1 MQPDQ
6 SLSQK
11 IERTTLLYGR
21 GIITPA
27 ETWGRFCD
35 EFYRVNS
42 IAEQKEYAFKRK
54 PQRSDASPRLRR
66 QEMAEAGF
74 SLIENCAGSELP
86 IDVAALRDI
95 VAVLDVPSK
104 DRTWLDDCSRH
115 RSQTVRDFAVW
126 YREQF
131 LTHLDSNISRIRLRS
146 DLQPG
151 TRLRITGLRSYAK
164 FHESSVSDLRPLTDV
179 GTFVGFASWHPYLHE
194 SAFVVL
200 DQEIISARECHSDD
214 EIDDRPIAQF
224 PVKHL
229 MMYGRQ
235 FINGFCTLSEKWSSA
250 AEMSV
255 TVEAHANFPTSYAE
269 MHRRRGRYKR
279 WGGVNPH
286 PLPIDRDYC
295 SAADAPI
302 YLALNANYQVI
313 EDSSLPCNAEI
324 VTRSIE
330 LHQALDA
337 LSNAPSFNGALTA
350 IQRLLESKPSL
361 ILIAYPN
368 LLLRLFDQ
376 SNFEANEAIREVLT
390 KIGPPALPRL
400 ICTLKA
406 ACHYLYRWDP
416 ALVGVI
422 AGVLGNFGAEA
433 VEAVPT
439 LKNLIAQMPPVRDEI
454 NTALV
459 RIDPDAR

>member
-1 MQPDQ
+1 MQPEQ
-6 SLSQK
+6 TLSQK
-11 IERTTLLYGR
+11 IDKAMQLFER
-21 GIITPA
+21 GIQTPV
-27 ETWGRFCD
+27 ETWGRICD
-35 EFYRVNS
+35 DFTRTDR
-42 IAEQKEYAFKRK
+42 IAEEKEYAVKRE
-54 PQRSDASPRLRR
+54 PQRSDASPRLLR
-66 QEMAEAGF
+66 QEMGEAGF
-74 SLIENCAGSELP
+74 LLVEKCAGFELP
-86 IDVAALRDI
+86 IDVAALREI
-95 VAVLDVPSK
+95 VAMLDVPSK

-115 RSQTVRDFAVW
+115 HSQPVRDFAVW
-126 YREQF
+126 YREQL
-131 LTHLDSNISRIRLRS
+131 LTRPDSNISRIRLTS

-151 TRLRITGLRSYAK
+151 TRLRITGLRSYAT
-164 FHESSVSDLRPLTDV
+164 FHESSVSDHRPLTDV

-235 FINGFCTLSEKWSSA
+235 FINGFCTLGEKWSSA
-250 AEMSV
+250 AEMSM

-269 MHRRRGRYKR
+269 MHRRRGRYML

-313 EDSSLPCNAEI
+313 EDPSFPRSAEI
-324 VTRSIE
+324 VSTSTE

-337 LSNAPSFNGALTA
+337 LSIAPSFNGALTA

-416 ALVGVI
+416 GLVGVI
-422 AGVLGNFGAEA
+422 AGVLGSFGAEA
-433 VEAVPT
+433 VETVPT
-439 LKNLIAQMPPVRDEI
+439 LKNLIAQMPTVRDEI
-454 NTALV
+454 KTALV
-459 RIDPDAR
+459 LIDPNAQ